1 MRSGPDEVVVHTRRD
16 AGSEGELM
24 AREVEAKFQ
33 VASEELFDGIRS
45 AGTVAGY
52 PMESSE
58 TVPQRDTYF
67 DTDDATLLRAGWSL
81 RLREKAGAVLVTF
94 KGPFIDEHARTE
106 FEEAITDE
114 QAEALRAGKL
124 SDVDTPAV
132 VAALR
137 HVESGHV
144 HAVLCVD
151 NVREAWYIDAP
162 CGDGEGSDGR
172 LGQVKL
178 CFDRVAYTTGTDADA
193 VSAREFELEIELQDG
208 DEALLRKMAQSLA
221 AEYDLSP
228 QSQSKYQR
236 GIELL
241 GVFA

>member
-1 MRSGPDEVVVHTRRD
+1 
-16 AGSEGELM
+16 M

-33 VASEELFDGIRS
+33 VASEELFDTIRS

-52 PMESSE
+52 PMASSE
-58 TVPQRDTYF
+58 TVPQRDTYV

-81 RLREKAGAVLVTF
+81 RLREKAGVVLVTF

-106 FEEAITDE
+106 FEEAITEE
-114 QAEALRAGKL
+114 QAEALRAGRL
-124 SDVDTPAV
+124 ADVDTPAV

-172 LGQVKL
+172 LGRVKL
-178 CFDRVAYTTGTDADA
+178 CFDRVAYTTGADDGA
-193 VSAREFELEIELQDG
+193 SAREFELELELQDG
-208 DEALLRKMAQSLA
+208 DEMLLRKMAQSLA
-221 AEYDLSP
+221 AEHGLLSH
-228 QSQSKYQR
+228 SQSKYER

-241 GVFA
+241 RVFA